1 MDNLSFKSN
10 IRLVS
15 PTEFGRVAGAIN
27 KKKFVDYPWT
37 IKQSV
42 LAAKAYTTGV
52 YDCTICGITD
62 GQQVLLNHICP
73 TNPQNSNFQ
82 RIADFIKNKI
92 NLDNPDLQ
100 AFILGSKSYLSASPN
115 STALFDK
122 LANLIQELKIP
133 CSLFKGGPFRNDV
146 AYSSRK
152 DEWII
157 SNTEINENYKKN
169 FRTPKEMF
177 DTIFDQIEVS
187 ELDELSF

>member
-1 MDNLSFKSN
+1 MDNITFKSN

-15 PTEFGRVAGAIN
+15 PGEFGQITSSIN

-37 IKQSV
+37 VKQSV
-42 LAAKAYTTGV
+42 LASKAYTTGV

-73 TNPQNSNFQ
+73 TNPQNNNFQ
-82 RIADFIKNKI
+82 RIVDFIKSKI
-92 NLDNPDLQ
+92 NLDNPYLQ
-100 AFILGSKSYLSASPN
+100 GFILGSKSYLSASPN

-122 LANLIQELKIP
+122 FVNLMRELKIP
-133 CSLFKGGPFRNDV
+133 CSQLKGGPYENDV
-146 AYSSRK
+146 AYSSTQ

-169 FRTPKEMF
+169 FKTPMEMF
-177 DTIFDQIEVS
+177 DTIFDHIDIS
-187 ELDELSF
+187 ELDSLSF